1 MDFQKS
7 KTPDDIARLLGQLRN
22 YIYRKKVYVLVYF
35 TDLRFTGTMSTSGGN
50 GLSRDSHYQYQR
62 LIQKYISHPMLK

>member
-35 TDLRFTGTMSTSGGN
+35 TDLRFTGKVSTFGIVEV
-50 GLSRDSHYQYQR
+50 R
-62 LIQKYISHPMLK
+62 